1 MNTQSREQFI
11 ANWKRQVSCPHHYE
25 TATIESVWTAM
36 LASDAASAKCDSG
49 FSPGPGTTVWCWT
62 PAIVGK
68 SRIPTLMV
76 AGEHDRQV
84 VPDRVKQLYSDWGSP
99 EKVYVELVC
108 SSHNAMWEKNR
119 LTLYRSSLEWLTN
132 GAVD

>member
-1 MNTQSREQFI
+1 
-11 ANWKRQVSCPHHYE
+11 
-25 TATIESVWTAM
+25 M
-36 LASDAASAKCDSG
+36 LASDPAGAKWG
-49 FSPGPGTTVWCWT
+49 GGVRRAPGTTVWGWT

-68 SRIPTLMV
+68 SRILTLMV
-76 AGEHDRQV
+76 AGEHDKQV

-132 GAVD
+132 GAVDGERQGTLRLSD